1 MSRSETLATRL
12 GEVILNGTWI
22 ANTNWKDQLE
32 QSDWQE
38 ATAQSP
44 STNTI
49 AALAQHIHYYVAGVK
64 EVFLTGKLEI
74 RDKYSFE
81 FPAITS
87 QSQWQEFQDLFWADT
102 VALINHV
109 RALSEEQL
117 TQPFVKREY
126 GDYYRNIDAM
136 IEHSYYHLGQVV
148 LLRKQ
153 AADLTGHIR

>member
-49 AALAQHIHYYVAGVK
+49 AALAQHIHYYVAGV
-64 EVFLTGKLEI
+64 ESIATSCI
-74 RDKYSFE
+74 RS
-81 FPAITS
+81 S
-87 QSQWQEFQDLFWADT
+87 QQK
-102 VALINHV
+102 
-109 RALSEEQL
+109 
-117 TQPFVKREY
+117 P
-126 GDYYRNIDAM
+126 
-136 IEHSYYHLGQVV
+136 SYQY
-148 LLRKQ
+148 KKN
-153 AADLTGHIR
+153 DE